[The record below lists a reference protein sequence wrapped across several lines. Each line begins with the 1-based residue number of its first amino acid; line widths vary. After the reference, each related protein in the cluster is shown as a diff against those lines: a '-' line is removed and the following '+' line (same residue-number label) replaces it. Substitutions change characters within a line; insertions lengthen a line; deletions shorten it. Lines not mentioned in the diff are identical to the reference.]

1 MTLTVLLV
9 LAILAL
15 ICAIMAAA
23 GKCPL
28 WVSVI
33 LLALYVLILQL
44 PIGSS

>member
-1 MTLTVLLV
+1 MTLTVLLI

-28 WVSVI
+28 WVSVV
-33 LLALYVLILQL
+33 LLAIYVLILQL
-44 PIGSS
+44 PLGKN